1 MLFTGLP
8 FLALFLP
15 ITLLGFFLL
24 ARLSLRAGLGFL
36 LACSVVFYGWESPQ
50 HLALLG
56 ASVAFNFLIARQIE
70 AAQGARRKAYF
81 WLCVGVSLNLLVL
94 AVFKYAG
101 FFVENLN
108 AVLATH
114 WPRPAITL
122 PIGIS
127 FFTFTQ
133 TAYLVDVYRHGPTR
147 YDPIRYGLFV
157 TYFPHL
163 VAGPIIHHAQ
173 VMPQF
178 LSEALRKPRGTL
190 FALGMAIFAMGLF
203 KKIVLADGMAPI
215 ADTVFN
221 ASPGSIQ
228 TASEAWL
235 GALAY
240 TLQLYFDFSGYSDMA
255 IGLSWIFGVQ
265 MPYNFN
271 SPYKALSISDF
282 WRRWHMTLSQF
293 LRDYLY
299 ISLGGNRKGPVRRHI
314 NLLLTMVLGGFW
326 HGASWTFVVWGALH
340 GVYLVVNHLWRDAVT
355 VRLPQAVSSGLPY
368 RLLCWS
374 LTFVAVVHAWVFFR
388 ATNVESAIGIVK
400 GMWSMQWLYHSVI
413 LADAGLDFGR
423 SLVLCALLIAC
434 AALLPNTNTVGE
446 RLRTLLDARASVW
459 SYVLGA
465 AFTLVVL
472 LGLINALRGSV
483 SPFIYFNF

>member
-8 FLALFLP
+8 FLAIFLP

-36 LACSVVFYGWESPQ
+36 LACSLVFYGWESPQ
-50 HLALLG
+50 HLGLLFG
-56 ASVAFNFLIARQIE
+56 SVGFNFLIARRME
-70 AAQGARRKAYF
+70 AAVGVRRTAF
-81 WLCVGVSLNLLVL
+81 LWLCLGVILNLLVL

-101 FFVENLN
+101 FFVENMN
-108 AVLATH
+108 ALAGTQ
-114 WPRPAITL
+114 WPRPGITL

-178 LSEALRKPRGTL
+178 LSEALRKPRGVL
-190 FALGMAIFAMGLF
+190 FALGAAIFALGLF
-203 KKIVLADGMAPI
+203 KKIVLADGVAPI

-228 TASEAWL
+228 SASDAWT

-255 IGLSWIFGVQ
+255 IGLSWIFGVR

-340 GVYLVVNHLWRDAVT
+340 GIYLVVNHLWRDAVT
-355 VRLPQAVSSGLPY
+355 VRLPQAIASSLLY
-368 RLLCWS
+368 RVLCWAV
-374 LTFVAVVHAWVFFR
+374 TFLAVVHAWVFFR
-388 ATNVESAIGIVK
+388 ATSLNAAIGVLK
-400 GMWSMQWLYHSVI
+400 GMWSMQWWAHSAV
-413 LADAGLDFGR
+413 LAEAGLDLRR
-423 SLVLCALLIAC
+423 SVWLCAVLIAC
-434 AALLPNTNTVGE
+434 AALLPNTNSMGE
-446 RLRTLLDARASVW
+446 RLRSVLDARATVW

-465 AFTLVVL
+465 ALALIVL
-472 LGLINALRGSV
+472 LGLVNALRGSV